1 MCGVVGI
8 YRPRHEAVPY
18 RLVKAMSNAL
28 AHRGPDGEGQFVDG
42 PIALGHRRL
51 AIIDLTPAGSQP
63 MASPDG
69 QVVVSYNGEIYN
81 HVDLRRELELMGF
94 AFRSRTDTEVL
105 VHGYQAWGLD
115 VVPRLNGMFAF
126 ALWDAR
132 RSTLH
137 LVRDRYG
144 IKPLYYWWD
153 GGELVFASEIR
164 ALLEHPRIAAAVD
177 HEALN
182 EYFTFQNLFQ
192 EHTLFEGISLL
203 PAATILTL
211 GADGRLGR
219 RRWWDFDFTRRDE
232 ALSRDDACERTL
244 ALFEQAVGRQMMA
257 DVPVGSFL
265 SGGMDSGSIVA
276 VASQH
281 LPRLATFTAGF
292 EVSAAEGVEKTFD
305 ERRTAE
311 LIANRFKTE
320 HYEQVINSSDIA
332 WVLPRVVWHLEDLR
346 LGMSYPNYYIT
357 RLASKFVKVC
367 LSGAGGDELYAGYP
381 WRYHR
386 VSGAVDREQY
396 LREYYGFWQR
406 LVAEA
411 DKPSLFTDAVWRRI
425 GQRDMF
431 GVFREVFARH
441 AGLRYDSAEDHV
453 ANSLYFEATTFLPG
467 LFLIGD
473 KLAMAHSL
481 EERFPF
487 MDNDLVEFAQ
497 TIPVTFKLGDF
508 DRIRRIDENELDK
521 FRKFFRDYDDGK
533 AVLRQ
538 AMSRLLPPEI
548 TTRRK
553 QGFSSPEA
561 SWYRGEAAGYVREL
575 LLAPRA
581 AYRDFIRADFVERI
595 VREHTEQGI
604 NHRLLIWSLLSFE
617 WWCRIFLDRQPV
629 PGRA

>member
-1 MCGVVGI
+1 
-8 YRPRHEAVPY
+8 
-18 RLVKAMSNAL
+18 
-28 AHRGPDGEGQFVDG
+28 
-42 PIALGHRRL
+42 
-51 AIIDLTPAGSQP
+51 

-69 QVVVSYNGEIYN
+69 AVVVSYNGEVYN
-81 HVDLRRELELMGF
+81 HLELRHELENLGF
-94 AFRSRTDTEVL
+94 TFRSRTDTEVL
-105 VHGYQAWGLD
+105 VHGYRAWGLD

-126 ALWDAR
+126 ALWDAA

-144 IKPLYYWWD
+144 IKPLYYWW
-153 GGELVFASEIR
+153 GSTELVFASEIR
-164 ALLEHPRIAAAVD
+164 ALLLHPRIAAEVD
-177 HEALN
+177 HDALN
-182 EYFTFQNLFQ
+182 EYFTFQNLFE
-192 EHTLFEGISLL
+192 EHTLFKGISLL
-203 PAATILTL
+203 PAATIMTL
-211 GADGRLGR
+211 GPDGRLVR
-219 RRWWDFDFTRRDE
+219 RRYWDFDFTRRDE
-232 ALSRDDACERTL
+232 TLSRDDACERTL
-244 ALFEQAVGRQMMA
+244 ALFTRAVGRQMMG

-292 EVSAAEGVEKTFD
+292 EVSAVEGVEKTFD

-332 WVLPRVVWHLEDLR
+332 WVLPRVVWHLEELR

-381 WRYHR
+381 WRYYR
-386 VSGAVDREQY
+386 VSGALDRHQY
-396 LREYYGFWQR
+396 MHEYYGFWQR
-406 LVAEA
+406 LVPDA
-411 DKPSLFTDAVWRRI
+411 DKPALFTEAAWRRVR
-425 GQRDMF
+425 QRDMF
-431 GVFREVFARH
+431 DVFQRAFSGND
-441 AGLRYDSAEDHV
+441 GLRYDSIEDHV
-453 ANSLYFEATTFLPG
+453 ANSLYFEAKTFLPG
-467 LFLIGD
+467 LFVLGD
-473 KLAMAHSL
+473 KLSMAHSL

-487 MDNDLVEFAQ
+487 MDNDLVDFAQ
-497 TIPVTFKLGDF
+497 TVPVPFKLGELE
-508 DRIRRIDENELDK
+508 RMRRIDENELDK

-538 AMSRLLPPEI
+538 AMSRLLPAEI

-581 AYRDFIRADFVERI
+581 AYRDFIRPDFVERV

-604 NHRLLIWSLLSFE
+604 NHRLLIWSLLCFE
-617 WWCRIFLDRQPV
+617 WWCRIFLDRQPD
-629 PGRA
+629 PGLS